1 MHSRHW
7 LALGGAT
14 GAILLV
20 GFGYFVVRGAG
31 TPKAGSGRDA
41 LENGGTSASTVGKQD
56 STWAPAAVER
66 ASRRLA
72 GRLGTTRRAE
82 ALHNALADTLLVYS
96 GGSADDWLDY
106 LGSYG
111 VAPPQILTQDQAKLE
126 SFWTRSQLFFRT
138 ADLNWDGATSAL
150 NPREPP
156 LTELEKIGGALPE
169 DAGKFRMAAKRNA
182 GRAFLREGGKLDR
195 VRVSVPGRFR
205 SISPV
210 DGSVS
215 TDDFEGTMSLEFTYD
230 PEKEIWVLTEFILEG
245 RRDSDE
251 MPTAPILL

>member
-20 GFGYFVVRGAG
+20 GVGYLVVRSAG
-31 TPKAGSGRDA
+31 TPNTGSGGDSDGNG
-41 LENGGTSASTVGKQD
+41 ENAASTGEEQD

-72 GRLGTTRRAE
+72 GRLGTTQRSE
-82 ALHNALADTLLVYS
+82 ALHNALADTFLVYS
-96 GGSADDWLDY
+96 GGSADDWLAY
-106 LGSYG
+106 LGTYG
-111 VAPPQILTQDQAKLE
+111 VEPPQIVAQGPAKLE
-126 SFWTRSQLFFRT
+126 SFWSRSQLFFRT
-138 ADLNWDGATSAL
+138 ADLNWDEAESAL
-150 NPREPP
+150 NPRESP
-156 LTELEKIGGALPE
+156 LTELEKIGGGTEP
-169 DAGKFRMAAKRNA
+169 GKFRMVANRNA
-182 GRAFLREGGKLDR
+182 GRAFLREGGSLDR

-230 PEKEIWVLTEFILEG
+230 ADGEIWVLTEFILEG
-245 RRDSDE
+245 RRDGDE